1 MDPGIGCENKYF
13 INISEECYHHWKI
26 VKEEMGFKEDE
37 DLLYYL
43 MNLKRRTLS
52 VALEYVVVSNLSKD
66 LCCVLSRLTLR
77 CVHEKRNRKC
87 AQWTSRRK
95 KLKAF
100 SQTLLR
106 RISLFIVLSLAI
118 IVIQNKSGSVLSSGS
133 ERS

>member
-52 VALEYVVVSNLSKD
+52 VALEYVEVSNLSKD
-66 LCCVLSRLTLR
+66 LFCFTDLLKILFCIHNKTILQVATKR
-77 CVHEKRNRKC
+77 EKKWR
-87 AQWTSRRK
+87 
-95 KLKAF
+95 
-100 SQTLLR
+100 
-106 RISLFIVLSLAI
+106 
-118 IVIQNKSGSVLSSGS
+118 
-133 ERS
+133 

>member
-43 MNLKRRTLS
+43 MHLKRRTLS

-66 LCCVLSRLTLR
+66 LCLFRYLNYGKSVFMHNATPLQVAT
-77 CVHEKRNRKC
+77 KRETKWRYP
-87 AQWTSRRK
+87 
-95 KLKAF
+95 
-100 SQTLLR
+100 
-106 RISLFIVLSLAI
+106 
-118 IVIQNKSGSVLSSGS
+118 
-133 ERS
+133 

>member
-66 LCCVLSRLTLR
+66 LCCFLMYG
-77 CVHEKRNRKC
+77 K
-87 AQWTSRRK
+87 
-95 KLKAF
+95 
-100 SQTLLR
+100 
-106 RISLFIVLSLAI
+106 
-118 IVIQNKSGSVLSSGS
+118 SVLYTQCNHFTGHYQTRKEMEMPLRLLIMPKSTPKQPLGIILI
-133 ERS
+133 